1 MNVKKAGMQTKNLG
15 RIMAIG
21 IVLSAWVFTAYA
33 GTVNTCA
40 QYYTLSTASTPS
52 YNVETNYWN
61 MGTCPTTQCMTIDTV
76 TGDFGV
82 TSGTFNCGQNVATY
96 PSIYY
101 GCHFGTCSPGTNL
114 PLPVSML
121 QCVTSSWTLGVTN
134 QTGGDLWDAAY
145 DIWFSPNSNTSSH
158 SAELM
163 IWLSYPPGTGVG
175 GCYKSTVMIDGY
187 QWNVYEGS
195 SVTFNPCPPP
205 TCGGPPW
212 NYIAYLATSP
222 ITVFN
227 NTDILAFINDSVSR
241 CFIQPSW
248 YLDDIEAGNELR
260 TGGVPFYSSGFNANV
275 CEMPTAT
282 PTSTATLTPTAC
294 GLPGNTCT
302 PTNTPTNTVTATPT
316 NTPTP
321 TPILSNNYVTYP
333 NPWPDPQNPSSGVS
347 FGYQNDQAADQ
358 VQLKIYTVAY
368 RKIYEDDGL
377 PTSQGTQRYGVDFSA
392 TNLNLANG
400 LYYFVV
406 VWNRG
411 GQLSQKVMKVLIQ
424 R

>member
-1 MNVKKAGMQTKNLG
+1 
-15 RIMAIG
+15 
-21 IVLSAWVFTAYA
+21 
-33 GTVNTCA
+33 
-40 QYYTLSTASTPS
+40 
-52 YNVETNYWN
+52 
-61 MGTCPTTQCMTIDTV
+61 
-76 TGDFGV
+76 
-82 TSGTFNCGQNVATY
+82 
-96 PSIYY
+96 
-101 GCHFGTCSPGTNL
+101 
-114 PLPVSML
+114 
-121 QCVTSSWTLGVTN
+121 
-134 QTGGDLWDAAY
+134 
-145 DIWFSPNSNTSSH
+145 
-158 SAELM
+158 
-163 IWLSYPPGTGVG
+163 
-175 GCYKSTVMIDGY
+175 
-187 QWNVYEGS
+187 
-195 SVTFNPCPPP
+195 
-205 TCGGPPW
+205 
-212 NYIAYLATSP
+212 